1 MMNLKLG
8 SPDGSSG
15 LLGGVGGG
23 VTGISTPTEKRTN
36 RIKAVIPSVST
47 HPGGFLHHVNAFNM
61 SVLRSMCFWVS
72 VDQVPV

>member
-1 MMNLKLG
+1 MNIKLG

-47 HPGGFLHHVNAFNM
+47 QRGGTM
-61 SVLRSMCFWVS
+61 
-72 VDQVPV
+72 